1 MIPLVS
7 VKWKRASSPVQA
19 GTSCFFSCSDVDLGV
34 CLKFQVGSHVS
45 TVLRHETAFLSSC
58 KRGFRPPV
66 KLNWDLGL
74 FSNLELGYQS
84 SLRVVS

>member
-7 VKWKRASSPVQA
+7 VKWKRASSPVHA

-45 TVLRHETAFLSSC
+45 TVLRHETL
-58 KRGFRPPV
+58 
-66 KLNWDLGL
+66 L
-74 FSNLELGYQS
+74 FSPAVKE
-84 SLRVVS
+84 VSGLQLS